1 MMTTIKIYGKLKTSW
16 TNFNDATM
24 TYFFYTTH
32 PFSISII
39 FSCDFFFL
47 KECCFKTFQLHVL
60 LNFTSNVYRWN
71 IFLFQLNC
79 VHKTLIAAKQPS
91 WLKIHINNFVFFIVS
106 LHNLHLLIKVTMIC
120 SLHQPLIFL
129 SERKKSLVSTCCS
142 LNYVLA
148 WFDVCPLSSW
158 IY

>member
-1 MMTTIKIYGKLKTSW
+1 MTTIKIYGKLKTSW
-16 TNFNDATM
+16 TNFNDATR
-24 TYFFYTTH
+24 TYFFLYNSSLQH
-32 PFSISII
+32 FDNL
-39 FSCDFFFL
+39 FLWFFFL
-47 KECCFKTFQLHVL
+47 NECCFKTFQLHVL
-60 LNFTSNVYRWN
+60 LNFTSTVYRWN

-79 VHKTLIAAKQPS
+79 VHKTLIAVKQPN
-91 WLKIHINNFVFFIVS
+91 WLKIHINNFVVFIVS